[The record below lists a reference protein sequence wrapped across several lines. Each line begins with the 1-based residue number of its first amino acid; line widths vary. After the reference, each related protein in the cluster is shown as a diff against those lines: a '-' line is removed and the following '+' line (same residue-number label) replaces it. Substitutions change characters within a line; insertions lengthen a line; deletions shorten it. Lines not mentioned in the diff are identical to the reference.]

1 MLWPPIRFVFR
12 RCSLRQTARSEG
24 QRKWPA
30 PTLHRLDGTF
40 RTIGEYAI
48 GHDLTFVWL
57 LFAAI
62 LATFLPMPGS
72 HFGELAS
79 STLARNF
86 LRDLWQ
92 VEAAVLVLSVAV
104 ILFAFQAVASTRS
117 GASVREFAEDSWLL
131 QILYLGFLGL
141 LVDGLVLLGVGHG
154 GVEGWPGTWA
164 ALLSFGGLFSLP
176 LLFARAIRSVDPTSL
191 HRHRLKR
198 FLRAIRRSVEA
209 DRLDLAAL
217 RVLQVRSKESGIEYS
232 LYNLA
237 GLLRNWH
244 VIKPKRAGIVDDL
257 NLCGFKSITQR
268 SDAEAAA
275 TFAPRISVR
284 LGQAVSS
291 DSVVLMLAPS
301 STRRALRAGRNIVRI
316 RRPPTRNRL
325 TQAVERLHGEAIGAI
340 TQSDLNGYRLIA
352 DAYFVTITAFP
363 EAWAVFGIRLS
374 HSLMQELYPMGFSS
388 IDHMKRNLYQQIR
401 AIAASGNRELAD
413 LAIAIP
419 YRVSASAVEEGS
431 DFVFN
436 SMLDLLVQVHRVF
449 AS

>member
-1 MLWPPIRFVFR
+1 M
-12 RCSLRQTARSEG
+12 
-24 QRKWPA
+24 
-30 PTLHRLDGTF
+30 
-40 RTIGEYAI
+40 GEYAI

-57 LFAAI
+57 LSAGI
-62 LATFLPMPGS
+62 LVLLLPIPGI
-72 HFGELAS
+72 HFGELGNS
-79 STLARNF
+79 QSARNL

-92 VEAAVLVLSVAV
+92 VEAAVLVLSMAV

-141 LVDGLVLLGVGHG
+141 LITGLVLLGVGHG
-154 GVEGWPGTWA
+154 GVDGWPGTWA
-164 ALLSFGGLFSLP
+164 ALISFGGLFSVP

-191 HRHRLKR
+191 HRHRLER
-198 FLRAIRRSVEA
+198 FLRAIRHSVET

-217 RVLQVRSKESGIEYS
+217 RVLQVRSKESGLEYN

-244 VIKPKRAGIVDDL
+244 VIKPKRAGIVNDL
-257 NLCGFKSITQR
+257 NLCRFKAITQR
-268 SDAEAAA
+268 STAEATA
-275 TFAPRISVR
+275 TYAPRISVR

-301 STRRALRAGRNIVRI
+301 STRRALRAGRKLVRV
-316 RRPPTRNRL
+316 RRPPARNRL
-325 TQAVERLHGEAIGAI
+325 AQAVERLHGEAIGAI

-363 EAWAVFGIRLS
+363 KAWAVFGMRLS
-374 HSLMQELYPMGFSS
+374 PALMQELYPIGFSS
-388 IDHMKRNLYQQIR
+388 IDQMKRNLYEQIR
-401 AIAASGNRELAD
+401 ASAASGNRELAD
-413 LAIAIP
+413 LAIDIP
-419 YRVSASAVEEGS
+419 HRVATSAVEQGS

-436 SMLDLLVQVHRVF
+436 SMLDLLVQVHRAF